1 MYESK
6 IDPLQD
12 FELVMEERI
21 IKCPACGSTIH
32 FPFLLRGN
40 EKLEYLQGK
49 LRILLE
55 HKKELEKKIDIIIQA
70 IKKTDC

>member
-1 MYESK
+1 MSESK

-21 IKCPACGSTIH
+21 IKCPTCDSTIH
-32 FPFLLRGN
+32 VPFLLHGN

-49 LRILLE
+49 LKILLE
-55 HKKELEKKIDIIIQA
+55 HKKELEKKKLI
-70 IKKTDC
+70 